1 MADRLIQCEWGPG
14 GVGAGRAPAA
24 VVVAD
29 VLIFSTAVAAALDHG
44 VLVHPYRWGDARAAA
59 AHAQSVGAVLA
70 ARRGE
75 SEPSASPGSLRRVAA
90 GCHVVL
96 PSPNGATCAL
106 AARQRGPA
114 VQVALGALV
123 NAAAVARWAAAA
135 GGPVRLIAAGER
147 WPDGSL
153 RPALEDW
160 LGVGAVA
167 AHLPWDQLDDS
178 ARAARAAFESARP
191 TLAAVLAGTPS
202 GQELIGRGFADDV
215 EWAAQS
221 DRHVIVPVLG
231 PGGYFEPAGPR
242 PL

>member
-1 MADRLIQCEWGPG
+1 MADWPIQCEWGPAGIWAG
-14 GVGAGRAPAA
+14 GAPAA

-29 VLIFSTAVAAALDHG
+29 VLIFSTAVAAALDKE
-44 VLVHPYRWGDARAAA
+44 VLVHPYGWGDAPAAA
-59 AHAQSVGAVLA
+59 AYARSVGALLA
-70 ARRGE
+70 GRRGE
-75 SEPSASPGSLRRVAA
+75 SEPSGSPRSLTRLAA

-106 AARQRGPA
+106 AAQQRGPG
-114 VQVALGALV
+114 VQVALGAPV

-135 GGPVRLIAAGER
+135 GGPVQLIAAGER

-160 LGVGAVA
+160 LGVGAIA
-167 AHLPWDQLDDS
+167 AHLPWSQLGDS
-178 ARAARAAFESARP
+178 ARAARAAFESAQP

-215 EWAAQS
+215 AWAAQS
-221 DRHVIVPVLG
+221 DRYAVVPVLG
-231 PGGYFEPAGPR
+231 PGGYFERAWG
-242 PL
+242 